1 LVYTFDINSC
11 FINMD
16 EIKIFHSGILEMTI
30 FNFGSFACLPYES
43 KSVILSLPWRSVWRS
58 KGVDEEPLEPV
69 HHMEAYREV
78 LKYFGK
84 LSMNCQSA
92 IKTHSLNRHVDPR
105 TFTFGDDFIGFRDD
119 PEMTIFDKNM
129 EEIYQEVNYKNIQ
142 ISQSTHASVIGKTIY
157 LTDIATGKVIKEKKL
172 RRDADEL
179 HFNCNLLVCV
189 HKIAEHK
196 HVLSVWRL
204 ENSSNLKHIKDVAIG
219 EYDGSL
225 QVDEQFIAIKTAGRR
240 KAGRKTYNFISMKTF
255 QIERSVSFRAKYF
268 AYDKGY
274 LFLQN
279 KNLVR
284 ILDVASGTY
293 LRDIHVESD
302 EPDSI
307 ICCVTPVSSLYTII
321 SIQNCTCTT

>member
-1 LVYTFDINSC
+1 MLLLYVKKTRKSEKYGIIEMHDVTSGKCFREMRTMVHKRYEHLRYKVGFNSKFMAIAEKNGEFRYKLNIYDLKAIKSKTIADDLLVYTFDINSC

-16 EIKIFHSGILEMTI
+16 EIKIFHSGIHGMAI

-78 LKYFGK
+78 LKYFGE

-92 IKTHSLNRHVDPR
+92 MKTHSLNRHVDPR

-142 ISQSTHASVIGKTIY
+142 ISQSTHVSVIGKTIY

-179 HFNCNLLVCV
+179 HFKAICWYV
-189 HKIAEHK
+189 
-196 HVLSVWRL
+196 S
-204 ENSSNLKHIKDVAIG
+204 IK
-219 EYDGSL
+219 
-225 QVDEQFIAIKTAGRR
+225 FR
-240 KAGRKTYNFISMKTF
+240 NISM
-255 QIERSVSFRAKYF
+255 S
-268 AYDKGY
+268 
-274 LFLQN
+274 
-279 KNLVR
+279 
-284 ILDVASGTY
+284 
-293 LRDIHVESD
+293 
-302 EPDSI
+302 
-307 ICCVTPVSSLYTII
+307 
-321 SIQNCTCTT
+321 